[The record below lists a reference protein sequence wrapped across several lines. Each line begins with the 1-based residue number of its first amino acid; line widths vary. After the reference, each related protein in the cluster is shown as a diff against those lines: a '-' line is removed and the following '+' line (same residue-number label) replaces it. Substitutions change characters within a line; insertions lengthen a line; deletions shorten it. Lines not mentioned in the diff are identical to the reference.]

1 MKKFLCI
8 ILTLAMLLSTAAC
21 GKSGSSTNDRNEA
34 NNKKELQELTIG
46 VLPDLDSIPL
56 IIAEMNGYFEEA
68 GGKINIETFK
78 SAKDRD
84 SALQSGN
91 IDGAI
96 SDMLAATFA
105 AEGGFDVKM
114 TSKTDGSYKLLV
126 NKDKGIDSF
135 DKLKGNQ
142 IAISQNTIIEY
153 ATDMMLKEGK
163 LNLDEVEKVAI
174 PQMPVRLEML
184 QNGKVA
190 AATLPEPLASAAMKN
205 GAKLLNSSDKL
216 GINPGVLLF
225 TTKAT
230 EEKSEEIK
238 AFYTAYNK
246 AVDYLNKEDKS
257 KYIDALIEKAG
268 FPADVK
274 EVLVL
279 PEYNKAVMP
288 SEKDFSNVISWL
300 HEKQLIKNDYKYDDL
315 VKSEFVR

>member
-1 MKKFLCI
+1 MKRFLCI
-8 ILTLAMLLSTAAC
+8 ILTAAMLLSFTACA
-21 GKSGSSTNDRNEA
+21 KSTSNTTNEA

-46 VLPDLDSIPL
+46 ILPDLDSIPL
-56 IIAEMNGYFEEA
+56 VIAEQNGYFEESGA
-68 GGKINIETFK
+68 KIKIETFS

-96 SDMLAATFA
+96 SDMLAAAFA

-126 NKDKGIDSF
+126 NGDKGIDSF
-135 DKLKGNQ
+135 NKLKGND
-142 IAISQNTIIEY
+142 IAISENTIIEY

-163 LNLDEVEKVAI
+163 LGSGDVKKVAI

-205 GAKLLNSSDKL
+205 GAVLLNSSDKL

-225 TTKAT
+225 TTKVT

-238 AFYTAYNK
+238 LFYEAYNK

-257 KYIDALIEKAG
+257 NYIDALIEKAG

-274 EVLVL
+274 DVLVL
-279 PEYNKAVMP
+279 PEYNKAVLP
-288 SEKDFSNVISWL
+288 SEQDFTNVINWL
-300 HEKQLIKNDYKYDDL
+300 LEKQLIKNSYKYNDL
-315 VKSEFVR
+315 VNSEFAR

>member
-1 MKKFLCI
+1 MKRFLCI
-8 ILTLAMLLSTAAC
+8 ILSAIMLLTTTACA
-21 GKSGSSTNDRNEA
+21 GTKSS
-34 NNKKELQELTIG
+34 KKELKELTIG

-56 IIAEMNGYFEEA
+56 IIAEQNGYFEESGA
-68 GGKINIETFK
+68 KIKIETFK

-91 IDGAI
+91 LDGAI
-96 SDMLAATFA
+96 SDMLAAAFA

-126 NKDKGIDSF
+126 NADKGIDSF
-135 DKLKGNQ
+135 DKLKGKD

-153 ATDMMLKEGK
+153 ATDMMLKEA
-163 LNLDEVEKVAI
+163 NLKAGDVEKIAI

-190 AATLPEPLASAAMKN
+190 AATLPEPLASSAIKN
-205 GAKLLNSSDKL
+205 GAILLNSSDKL

-230 EEKSEEIK
+230 KDKSEEIK
-238 AFYTAYNK
+238 AFYKAYNK

-257 KYIDALIEKAG
+257 KYIDGLIEKAG

-274 EVLVL
+274 DVLVL
-279 PEYNKAVMP
+279 PKYSKAVLP
-288 SEKDFSNVISWL
+288 SEKDFENVINWL
-300 HEKQLIKNDYKYDDL
+300 TEKNLIKNGYKYDDL
-315 VKSEFVR
+315 VNSEFVR

>member
-1 MKKFLCI
+1 MKRFVGI
-8 ILTLAMLLSTAAC
+8 ILTAVMLLSFTACAN
-21 GKSGSSTNDRNEA
+21 STNNTNSTDST
-34 NNKKELQELTIG
+34 NNKKELQELKIG

-56 IIAEMNGYFEEA
+56 IIAEQNGYFEA
-68 GGKINIETFK
+68 SGAKITIETFK

-96 SDMLAATFA
+96 SDMLAAAFA

-126 NKDKGIDSF
+126 NADKGIDSF

-142 IAISQNTIIEY
+142 IAISENTIIEY

-163 LNLDEVEKVAI
+163 LNGEDVEKVAI

-205 GAKLLNSSDKL
+205 GAVLLNSSDKL

-238 AFYTAYNK
+238 LFYAAYNK

-257 KYIDALIEKAG
+257 KYIDGLIEKAG

-274 EVLVL
+274 DVLVL
-279 PEYNKAVMP
+279 PKYNNAVLP
-288 SEKDFSNVISWL
+288 SQKDFTKVINWL
-300 HEKQLIKNDYKYDDL
+300 FEKGLIKNNYKYDDL
-315 VKSEFVR
+315 VNSEFAR

>member
-1 MKKFLCI
+1 MKRFLCI
-8 ILTLAMLLSTAAC
+8 ILTAAMLLSFTACA
-21 GKSGSSTNDRNEA
+21 KSTNNGNSTTDA
-34 NNKKELQELTIG
+34 NNKKELQELKIG

-56 IIAEMNGYFEEA
+56 IIAEQNGYFEESGA
-68 GGKINIETFK
+68 KITIETFK

-96 SDMLAATFA
+96 SDMLAAAFA

-126 NKDKGIDSF
+126 NADKGIDSF
-135 DKLKGNQ
+135 EKLKGNQ
-142 IAISQNTIIEY
+142 IAISENTIIEY

-163 LNLDEVEKVAI
+163 LNAEDVEKVAI

-205 GAKLLNSSDKL
+205 GAVLLNSSDKL

-230 EEKSEEIK
+230 KDKTEEIK
-238 AFYTAYNK
+238 AFYGAYNK

-268 FPADVK
+268 FPTAVK
-274 EVLVL
+274 DVLVL
-279 PEYNKAVMP
+279 PKYNKAVLP
-288 SEKDFSNVISWL
+288 SEKDFAKVINWL
-300 HEKQLIKNDYKYDDL
+300 TEKKLIKNNYKYETL
-315 VKSEFVR
+315 VSNEFAG

>member
-1 MKKFLCI
+1 MKRFLCI
-8 ILTLAMLLSTAAC
+8 ILAVVMLLSATACA
-21 GKSGSSTNDRNEA
+21 GSKKAPST
-34 NNKKELQELTIG
+34 KKELQELTIG

-56 IIAEMNGYFEEA
+56 IIAEQNGYFEEA
-68 GGKINIETFK
+68 GAKIKIQSFK

-91 IDGAI
+91 LDGAI
-96 SDMLAATFA
+96 SDMLAAAFA

-126 NKDKGIDSF
+126 NADKGIDSF
-135 DKLKGNQ
+135 DKLKGND

-153 ATDMMLKEGK
+153 ATDMMLKEA
-163 LNLDEVEKVAI
+163 NLSSEDVKKVAI

-190 AATLPEPLASAAMKN
+190 AATLPEPLASAAIKN
-205 GAKLLNSSDKL
+205 GAVLLNSSDKL

-230 EEKSEEIK
+230 QEKSEEIK

-257 KYIDALIEKAG
+257 KYIDSLIEKAG

-274 EVLVL
+274 DVLVL
-279 PEYNKAVMP
+279 PEYNKAVVP
-288 SEKDFSNVISWL
+288 SEKDFTNVINWL
-300 HEKQLIKNDYKYDDL
+300 TEKQLIKNSYKYSDL
-315 VKSEFVR
+315 VNSEFVR

>member
-1 MKKFLCI
+1 
-8 ILTLAMLLSTAAC
+8 MLLSTTAC
-21 GKSGSSTNDRNEA
+21 GKSTNNTNNTNSTDE
-34 NNKKELQELTIG
+34 KKELQELKIG

-56 IIAEMNGYFEEA
+56 IIAEQNGYFKESGA
-68 GGKINIETFK
+68 KIVIETFK

-96 SDMLAATFA
+96 SDMLAAAFA

-126 NKDKGIDSF
+126 NGDKGIDSF
-135 DKLKGNQ
+135 EKLKGNQ
-142 IAISQNTIIEY
+142 IAISENTIIEY
-153 ATDMMLKEGK
+153 ATDMMIKEGK
-163 LNLDEVEKVAI
+163 ISAEEVEKVAI

-205 GAKLLNSSDKL
+205 GAVLLNSSDKL

-230 EEKSEEIK
+230 KEKLEEIK
-238 AFYTAYNK
+238 LFYTAYNK
-246 AVDYLNKEDKS
+246 AVDYLNNEDQA
-257 KYIDALIEKAG
+257 KYIDGLIENAA
-268 FPADVK
+268 FPEDVK
-274 EVLVL
+274 DVLVL
-279 PEYNKAVMP
+279 PEYNKAVVP
-288 SEKDFSNVISWL
+288 SEKDFTNVINWL
-300 HEKQLIKNDYKYDDL
+300 LEKELIKNNYKYEDL
-315 VKSEFVR
+315 VNSEFVR

>member
-1 MKKFLCI
+1 MKRFLCI
-8 ILTLAMLLSTAAC
+8 MLAVVMLLSTTAC
-21 GKSGSSTNDRNEA
+21 AGGKKAPST
-34 NNKKELQELTIG
+34 KKELQELAIG

-56 IIAEMNGYFEEA
+56 IIAEQNGYFEEA
-68 GGKINIETFK
+68 GAKVKIQSFK

-91 IDGAI
+91 LDGAI
-96 SDMLAATFA
+96 SDMLAAAFA

-126 NKDKGIDSF
+126 NAGKGIDSF
-135 DKLKGNQ
+135 DKLKGND

-153 ATDMMLKEGK
+153 ATDMMLKEANISSEDVK
-163 LNLDEVEKVAI
+163 KVAI

-190 AATLPEPLASAAMKN
+190 AATLPEPLASAAIKN
-205 GAKLLNSSDKL
+205 GAVLMNSSDKL

-230 EEKSEEIK
+230 KEKSEEIK

-257 KYIDALIEKAG
+257 KYIDSLIEKAG

-274 EVLVL
+274 DVLVL
-279 PEYNKAVMP
+279 PEYNKAVVP
-288 SEKDFSNVISWL
+288 SEKDFTNVINWL
-300 HEKQLIKNDYKYDDL
+300 TEKQLIKNSYKYSDL
-315 VKSEFVR
+315 VNSEFVR

>member
-1 MKKFLCI
+1 MKKFLCA
-8 ILTLAMLLSTAAC
+8 ILSVIMLLSLAAC
-21 GKSGSSTNDRNEA
+21 SSSISNTSS
-34 NNKKELQELTIG
+34 KKELQELTIG

-56 IIAEMNGYFEEA
+56 IIAEQNGYFEESGA
-68 GGKINIETFK
+68 KIKIETFK

-96 SDMLAATFA
+96 SDMLAAAFA

-126 NKDKGIDSF
+126 NADKGIDSF
-135 DKLKGNQ
+135 DKLKGNE
-142 IAISQNTIIEY
+142 IAISENTIIEY
-153 ATDMMLKEGK
+153 ATDMMLKEG
-163 LNLDEVEKVAI
+163 NLKAEDIKKVAI

-230 EEKSEEIK
+230 KDKSVEIK

-257 KYIDALIEKAG
+257 KYIDVLIEKAG

-274 EVLVL
+274 DVLVL
-279 PEYNKAVMP
+279 PQYNKAVLP
-288 SEKDFSNVISWL
+288 SEKDFTNVINWL
-300 HEKQLIKNDYKYDDL
+300 TEKQLIKNSYKYNDL
-315 VKSEFVR
+315 VNSEFAG

>member
-1 MKKFLCI
+1 MKRFVGI
-8 ILTLAMLLSTAAC
+8 ILTAVMLLSFTACAN
-21 GKSGSSTNDRNEA
+21 STNNTNSADST
-34 NNKKELQELTIG
+34 NNKKELQELKIG

-56 IIAEMNGYFEEA
+56 IIAEQNGYFEA
-68 GGKINIETFK
+68 SGAKITIETFK

-96 SDMLAATFA
+96 SDMLAAAFA

-126 NKDKGIDSF
+126 NADKGIDSF

-142 IAISQNTIIEY
+142 IAISENTIIEY

-163 LNLDEVEKVAI
+163 LNGEDVEKVAI

-205 GAKLLNSSDKL
+205 GAVLLNSSDKL

-238 AFYTAYNK
+238 LFYAAYNK

-257 KYIDALIEKAG
+257 KYIDGLIEKAG

-274 EVLVL
+274 DVLVL
-279 PEYNKAVMP
+279 PKYNNAVLP
-288 SEKDFSNVISWL
+288 SQKDFTKVINWL
-300 HEKQLIKNDYKYDDL
+300 FEKGLIKNNYKYDDL
-315 VKSEFVR
+315 VNSEFAR

>member
-1 MKKFLCI
+1 MKRFLCI
-8 ILTLAMLLSTAAC
+8 MLAVVMLLSTTAC
-21 GKSGSSTNDRNEA
+21 AGSKKAPST
-34 NNKKELQELTIG
+34 KKELQELAIG

-56 IIAEMNGYFEEA
+56 IIAEQNGYFEEA
-68 GGKINIETFK
+68 GAKVKIQSFK

-91 IDGAI
+91 LDGAI
-96 SDMLAATFA
+96 SDMLAAAFA

-126 NKDKGIDSF
+126 NAGKGIDSF
-135 DKLKGNQ
+135 DKLKGND

-153 ATDMMLKEGK
+153 ATDMMLKEANISSEDVK
-163 LNLDEVEKVAI
+163 KVAI

-190 AATLPEPLASAAMKN
+190 AATLPEPLASAAIKN
-205 GAKLLNSSDKL
+205 GAVLLNSSDKL

-230 EEKSEEIK
+230 KEKSEEIK

-257 KYIDALIEKAG
+257 KYIDSLIEKAG

-274 EVLVL
+274 DVLVL
-279 PEYNKAVMP
+279 PEYNKAVVP
-288 SEKDFSNVISWL
+288 SEKDFTNVINWL
-300 HEKQLIKNDYKYDDL
+300 TEKQLIKNSYKYSDL
-315 VKSEFVR
+315 VNSEFVR

>member
-1 MKKFLCI
+1 MKRFVGI
-8 ILTLAMLLSTAAC
+8 ILTAVMLLSFTACAN
-21 GKSGSSTNDRNEA
+21 STNNTNSTDST
-34 NNKKELQELTIG
+34 NNKKELQELKIG

-56 IIAEMNGYFEEA
+56 IIAEQNGYFEA
-68 GGKINIETFK
+68 SGAKITIETFK

-96 SDMLAATFA
+96 SDMLAAAFA

-126 NKDKGIDSF
+126 NADKGIDSF

-142 IAISQNTIIEY
+142 IAISENTIIEY

-163 LNLDEVEKVAI
+163 LNGEDVEKVAI

-205 GAKLLNSSDKL
+205 GAVLLNSSDKL

-238 AFYTAYNK
+238 LFYAAYNK

-257 KYIDALIEKAG
+257 KYIDGLIEKAG

-274 EVLVL
+274 DVLVL
-279 PEYNKAVMP
+279 PNYNNAVLP
-288 SEKDFSNVISWL
+288 SQKDFTKVINWL
-300 HEKQLIKNDYKYDDL
+300 FEKGLIKNNYKYDDL
-315 VKSEFVR
+315 VNSEFAR

>member
-1 MKKFLCI
+1 
-8 ILTLAMLLSTAAC
+8 MLLSFTACA
-21 GKSGSSTNDRNEA
+21 KSTNNGNSTTDT
-34 NNKKELQELTIG
+34 NNKKELQEIKIG
-46 VLPDLDSIPL
+46 ILPDLDSIPL
-56 IIAEMNGYFEEA
+56 IIAEQNGYFDDSVV
-68 GGKINIETFK
+68 KITIETFK

-96 SDMLAATFA
+96 SDMLAAAFA

-126 NKDKGIDSF
+126 NADKGIDSF
-135 DKLKGNQ
+135 EKLKGNQ
-142 IAISQNTIIEY
+142 IAISENTIIEY
-153 ATDMMLKEGK
+153 ATDMMLKEG
-163 LNLDEVEKVAI
+163 NLKAEDIEKVAI

-205 GAKLLNSSDKL
+205 GAVLLNSSDKL

-230 EEKSEEIK
+230 MDKSVEIK

-274 EVLVL
+274 DVLVL
-279 PEYNKAVMP
+279 PQYNKAVLP
-288 SEKDFSNVISWL
+288 SEKDFANVIDWL
-300 HEKQLIKNDYKYDDL
+300 TEKKLIKNSYKYEDL
-315 VKSEFVR
+315 VNSEFAG

>member
-1 MKKFLCI
+1 MKRFLRF
-8 ILTLAMLLSTAAC
+8 ILTVLMLLSFTACA
-21 GKSGSSTNDRNEA
+21 GSTGNTNNSGNTDK
-34 NNKKELQELTIG
+34 KKELQELKIG

-56 IIAEMNGYFEEA
+56 IIAEMNGYFEET
-68 GGKINIETFK
+68 GVKITIETFK

-96 SDMLAATFA
+96 SDMLAAAFA

-126 NKDKGIDSF
+126 NGDKGIDSF
-135 DKLKGNQ
+135 DKLKGNG
-142 IAISQNTIIEY
+142 IAISENTIIEY

-163 LNLDEVEKVAI
+163 VNAEEVEKVAI

-190 AATLPEPLASAAMKN
+190 AATLPEPLASAAIKN
-205 GAKLLNSSDKL
+205 GAVLLNSSDNL

-238 AFYTAYNK
+238 LFYEAYNK

-257 KYIDALIEKAG
+257 KYIDGLIEKAG
-268 FPADVK
+268 FPAEVK

-279 PEYNKAVMP
+279 PEYNKAVLP
-288 SEKDFSNVISWL
+288 SEKDFTNVINWL
-300 HEKQLIKNDYKYDDL
+300 LEKELIKNDYKYEKL
-315 VKSEFVR
+315 VNSEFVR

>member
-1 MKKFLCI
+1 MKRFVGI
-8 ILTLAMLLSTAAC
+8 ILTAVMLLPFTACAN
-21 GKSGSSTNDRNEA
+21 STNNTNSTDST
-34 NNKKELQELTIG
+34 NNKKELQELKIG

-56 IIAEMNGYFEEA
+56 IIAEQNGYFEA
-68 GGKINIETFK
+68 SGAKITIETFK

-96 SDMLAATFA
+96 SDMLAAAFA

-126 NKDKGIDSF
+126 NADKGIDSF

-142 IAISQNTIIEY
+142 IAISENTIIEY

-163 LNLDEVEKVAI
+163 LNGEDVEKVAI

-205 GAKLLNSSDKL
+205 GAVLLNSSDKL

-238 AFYTAYNK
+238 LFYAAYNK

-257 KYIDALIEKAG
+257 KYIDGLIEKAG

-274 EVLVL
+274 DVLVL
-279 PEYNKAVMP
+279 PKYNNAVLP
-288 SEKDFSNVISWL
+288 SQKDFAKVINWL
-300 HEKQLIKNDYKYDDL
+300 FEKGLIKNNYKYDDL
-315 VKSEFVR
+315 VNSEFAR